1 MSFPVLPATT
11 DALCTGAS
19 ALCALL
25 LARTWRRTRS
35 RLLLWTA
42 VSFILLALNSLLLVL
57 DLFVFRKTDLWPL
70 RTLSLGAALLVL
82 LCGFIW
88 EAD

>member
-1 MSFPVLPATT
+1 MSFPALPATT
-11 DALCTGAS
+11 DTLCMGAS

-25 LARTWRRTRS
+25 LARTWKRTHS

-42 VSFILLALNSLLLVL
+42 ASFVLLALNSLLLVL
-57 DLFVFRKTDLWPL
+57 DMFVFRTVDLWPL
-70 RTLSLGAALLVL
+70 RTLSFAAALLVL

>member
-1 MSFPVLPATT
+1 MSFPVLPAAT
-11 DALCTGAS
+11 DVLCVATA
-19 ALCALL
+19 AACAALL
-25 LARTWRRTRS
+25 VRTWTRTRS

-42 VSFILLALNSLLLVL
+42 VSFVLLAINNLLLVL
-57 DLFVFRKTDLWPL
+57 DMFVVRTVDLWPL
-70 RTLSLGAALLVL
+70 RAVTFLAAMLVL